1 MRRLFMLLTFAA
13 TTLLAAPPADLPAP
27 EKELADTVDHWGL
40 PFSDQLRRFNAG
52 AAALKQE
59 LGDAAPKSYLVGIQH
74 AVEKVPA
81 NKYWFKG
88 EYTATVELSAARNET
103 ESFQVAVLPMMG
115 KELEKVAL
123 TAGPLAQVGGEA
135 AIPPENVTLYRVGYV
150 ETARAGYAV
159 LWTGLWP
166 DPLWPN
172 APISIKGTD
181 LGLFWV
187 DVKVPKDAPAGDYA
201 GRFIVTA
208 DGEETPVTVRLHVY
222 DFALPDRVPYPLG
235 VWTRS
240 RTPDNKPMTRDET
253 RAMWAEF
260 LRHGVDPLAAGA
272 EEVDLKSATPD
283 FSAVESNLE
292 FCFERGLQIFDLPR
306 SNINQIERL
315 RPYVEFLRGK
325 GWLDKALLYSCA
337 DEPEPAVFRE
347 KNIPFAQKVHALLP
361 GLRVYLAT
369 QWHPGIDLG
378 CDVWLTDLSTGFG
391 MKFNRAERGNAAL
404 WVYYCHLP
412 IHVDLV
418 RPLTQSLNMEIDS
431 EAVEHRLI
439 HWYAWKND
447 IKGGFIWAGN
457 NEWRK
462 DLAGVALGGDTRWK
476 LSADRSKFPFGGIH
490 NGNGYLLYPG
500 PAPSI
505 RLKVLRD
512 GSEDYGYFL
521 ELKRRLDAHRDRSWF
536 GASKAAKSARPLLD
550 VPAEVLMDAHYFN
563 RDPRAILA
571 ARDALARAIERLGD

>member
-1 MRRLFMLLTFAA
+1 MRWLSILLAFTAASLF
-13 TTLLAAPPADLPAP
+13 AAPPADLPAP

-52 AAALKQE
+52 AAAVRQE
-59 LGDAAPKSYLVGIQH
+59 LGDAAPRNYLVGIQH
-74 AVEKVPA
+74 ALEKVPA

-88 EYTATVELSAARNET
+88 EYTATAALSAARNET
-103 ESFQVAVLPMMG
+103 ESFQVAVLPLTG
-115 KELEKVAL
+115 RELQKVTL
-123 TAGPLAQVGGEA
+123 TAGPLAQLGGEA
-135 AIPPENVTLYRVGYV
+135 AIPADNVAIYRVGYV
-150 ETARAGYAV
+150 ETAPAGYAV

-172 APISIKGTD
+172 APLAVKGLD

-187 DVKVPKDAPAGDYA
+187 DVKTPADAPAGEYT
-201 GRFIVTA
+201 GRFTLAA
-208 DGEETPVTVRLHVY
+208 DGEETPLTVKLHVY
-222 DFALPDRVPYPLG
+222 NFALPDRVPYPMG

-240 RTPDNKPMTRDET
+240 RTPDNKPMTRDDI

-260 LRHGVDPLAAGA
+260 LRHGVDPLAAGV
-272 EEVDLKSATPD
+272 EDVDLKSATPD
-283 FSAVESNLE
+283 FSAVKANLD
-292 FCFERGLQIFDLPR
+292 FCFARGLQVFDVPR
-306 SNINQIERL
+306 SNINQLDRL
-315 RPYVEFLRGK
+315 RPYVEFLRAK

-347 KNIPFAQKVHALLP
+347 KNVPYAQKVHETLP

-369 QWHPGIDLG
+369 QWHPGLDLG

-391 MKFNRAERGNAAL
+391 MPFNHAERGNAAL

-412 IHVDLV
+412 IHVDMV

-439 HWYAWKND
+439 YWYAWKNA
-447 IKGGFIWAGN
+447 IAGGFIWAGN
-457 NEWRK
+457 SEWRK
-462 DLAGVALGGDTRWK
+462 DLATATLGGDARWK
-476 LSADRSKFPFGGIH
+476 LSAERSKFPYGGIH

-505 RLKVLRD
+505 RLKSLRD

-521 ELKRRLDAHRDRSWF
+521 ELKRRLDERRARSWF
-536 GASKAAKSARPLLD
+536 GPSGVEKSARPLLD
-550 VPAEVLMDAHYFN
+550 VPPQVLIDAHYFN
-563 RDPRAILA
+563 RDPHALLS